1 MSKLYIPKDFSFNW
15 VKLTSIK
22 YNLVDKNN
30 NIEVPLL
37 FSTIFFILYTLFT
50 CYYDILVL
58 DLGDI
63 HDNIIV
69 FVNSIIPSIFF
80 FLNFYFYLKNIDC
93 LQKISKLLNK
103 RAFAK
108 EVEDLKLLRSFYRL
122 QSFINIV
129 IAFVMFIP
137 YIYILVFNNV
147 LVIEKAYEVENL
159 YYITINFFSTIIR
172 KLYLYF
178 FF

>member
-80 FLNFYFYLKNIDC
+80 FL
-93 LQKISKLLNK
+93 
-103 RAFAK
+103 
-108 EVEDLKLLRSFYRL
+108 RL
-122 QSFINIV
+122 I
-129 IAFVMFIP
+129 
-137 YIYILVFNNV
+137 
-147 LVIEKAYEVENL
+147 
-159 YYITINFFSTIIR
+159 
-172 KLYLYF
+172 
-178 FF
+178 